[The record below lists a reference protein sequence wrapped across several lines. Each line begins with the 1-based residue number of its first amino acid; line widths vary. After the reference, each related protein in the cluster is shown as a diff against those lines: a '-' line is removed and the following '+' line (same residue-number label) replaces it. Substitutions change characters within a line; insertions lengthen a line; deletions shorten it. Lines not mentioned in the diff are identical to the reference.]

1 MLEEHVI
8 VQDVVNLSN
17 ISNVNQNGS
26 TSSSSNQINISLLND
41 KIKSLKIK
49 KNQQKT

>member
-1 MLEEHVI
+1 MMEEHVI

-17 ISNVNQNGS
+17 ISNINQNVS
-26 TSSSSNQINISLLND
+26 TSSSNQINISLLND

>member
-1 MLEEHVI
+1 MMEEHVI

-26 TSSSSNQINISLLND
+26 TSSSNQINISLLND